1 MNVFLL
7 VIDSLGIGALPD
19 ADLYGDTGSNT
30 AAGIAREA
38 GPLKWPNLQAMGL
51 GNAALLTGE
60 KLNGCP
66 PVDYS
71 TALHGVMRERSPG
84 KDTTTGHWEMAGI
97 ILEKAFPVFPPDFPS
112 FPEKL
117 VKDFIRSTGVPG
129 ILGNK
134 AASGTEIIEELGEEH
149 LRTGKPICYTSADS
163 VFQIAAHND
172 IFPKNELYRLCE
184 EARRLCDEYYVG
196 RVIARPFDGKPGSFR
211 RTADRHDWSIAL
223 PGPTLL
229 DHLRSGGVETVA
241 VGKIG
246 SIFNEQGI
254 DVSFHDSGNPACLK
268 RTLEIAGEKS
278 GRDRFVFVNLVDT
291 DMIYGHRRDPQG
303 YHDAVA
309 AIDAVLPGLESRL
322 STGDIIVITGDH
334 GCDPT
339 FKGTDHTREHVPVLL
354 RQVGF
359 PAVRAEKNQIG
370 IRETFADL
378 SASVQKAFGKVP
390 AGPGKS
396 FLGGK

>member
-1 MNVFLL
+1 
-7 VIDSLGIGALPD
+7 
-19 ADLYGDTGSNT
+19 
-30 AAGIAREA
+30 
-38 GPLKWPNLQAMGL
+38 
-51 GNAALLTGE
+51 
-60 KLNGCP
+60 
-66 PVDYS
+66 
-71 TALHGVMRERSPG
+71 MRERSPG

-97 ILEKAFPVFPPDFPS
+97 ILDKAFPVFPSGFPS

-117 VKDFIRSTGVPG
+117 VRDFVRNTGVPG

-134 AASGTEIIEELGEEH
+134 AASGTAIIEELGEEH
-149 LRTGKPICYTSADS
+149 LNTGKPICYTSADS
-163 VFQIAAHND
+163 VFQIAAHSE
-172 IFPKNELYRLCE
+172 IFPIKELYRLCE
-184 EARRLCDEYYVG
+184 AARRLCDEYNVG

-211 RTADRHDWSIAL
+211 RTPERHDWSIEL

-254 DVSFHDSGNPACLK
+254 DISHHDSGNPACLK

-278 GRDRFVFVNLVDT
+278 DRNRFVFVNLVDT

-309 AIDAVLPGLESRL
+309 AIDSVLPDLESHL
-322 STGDIIVITGDH
+322 DTGDIIAITGDH

-354 RQVGF
+354 RQAGF
-359 PAVRAEKNQIG
+359 PAKRAEKNQIG
-370 IRETFADL
+370 IRRTFADL
-378 SASVQKAFGKVP
+378 SATVHEAFGIVP